1 MECTKSHGK
10 LTNFKAGML
19 LQQQLDLFNSL
30 PNKPYCM
37 DDKPGFMLIRSKAIA
52 VKKPY
57 IQVNS
62 PMTTIYFVFDDD
74 KEDSAL
80 SWFDRNLPAPFWTT
94 QNPENGHCHHCYKLE
109 IPLHTS
115 EFSSIKAIKYAQA
128 VYYAYALKM
137 GADLSYSQ
145 LITKNPLHPQWRTT
159 YWTKQAYSLDYLAD
173 FVDLPKKLPK
183 KLEVVGLGRNVTMF
197 EKGRHWAYKAI
208 RDYMHH
214 NSNHEWERAVK
225 AQLEAINST
234 FEQPLPYSEVK
245 ATAKS
250 IARWVWQRFS
260 YGEFSAIQAKRGA
273 KGASKGGAVRSA
285 QYEPLRQKAMELK
298 EQGLNNTQIGKQLGV
313 DRKTVRRWLGVGQCP
328 ISDDSL
334 RGVFVRGRQLNSN

>member
-1 MECTKSHGK
+1 MRAVKNHNT

-19 LQQQLDLFNSL
+19 SQQQLDLFNSL

-37 DDKPGFMLIRSKAIA
+37 DEKPGYMLIRSKAIA

-57 IQVNS
+57 LQVNS
-62 PMTTIYFVFDDD
+62 PLTTIYFVFDDD

-80 SWFDRNLPAPFWTT
+80 SWFDTNLPAPYWTT
-94 QNPENGHCHHCYKLE
+94 QNPDNGHCHHCYKLE

-128 VYYAYALKM
+128 VYYAYALKL

-145 LITKNPLHPQWRTT
+145 LITKNPLHPQHRTT

-197 EKGRHWAYKAI
+197 EKGRRWAYTAI

-214 NSNHEWERAVK
+214 NSSYEWERAVK
-225 AQLEAINST
+225 THLEAINAG
-234 FEQPLPYSEVK
+234 FEVPLPYSEVK

-250 IARWVWQRFS
+250 IAKWVWQRFS

-273 KGASKGGAVRSA
+273 KGCKKGGVVRSA
-285 QYEPLRQKAMELK
+285 KYVELRIQAKQLHD
-298 EQGLNNTQIGKQLGV
+298 QGMNNTQIAKQLNV
-313 DRKTVRRWLGVGQCP
+313 ARMTVIRWLGV
-328 ISDDSL
+328 
-334 RGVFVRGRQLNSN
+334 

>member
-1 MECTKSHGK
+1 MENTESHSIVTK
-10 LTNFKAGML
+10 FKPQIAD
-19 LQQQLDLFNSL
+19 QHQFDLFDSL

-37 DDKPGFMLIRSKAIA
+37 DEKPGYMLIRTKAIA

-57 IQVNS
+57 IQVN
-62 PMTTIYFVFDDD
+62 PPLTTIYFVFDDD

-80 SWFDRNLPAPFWTT
+80 SWFDAGLPQPFWTT
-94 QNPENGHCHHCYKLE
+94 QNPLNGHCHHCYKLE
-109 IPLHTS
+109 IPLCTS
-115 EFSSIKAIKYAQA
+115 EFASVKAIKYAQA

-137 GADLSYSQ
+137 GADLGYSE

-214 NSNHEWERAVK
+214 NSSHEWERAVR
-225 AQLEAINST
+225 AQIEAINSG

-250 IARWVWQRFS
+250 IAKWVWQRFS
-260 YGEFSAIQAKRGA
+260 YGDFSEIQAKRGA
-273 KGASKGGAVRSA
+273 KGGKKGGAVRSA
-285 QYEPLRQKAMELK
+285 QYAELRVEAKKLK
-298 EQGLNNTQIGKQLGV
+298 ETGLSYTEVAN
-313 DRKTVRRWLGVGQCP
+313 
-328 ISDDSL
+328 
-334 RGVFVRGRQLNSN
+334 QLNVSRRSVIGWCK

>member
-1 MECTKSHGK
+1 MEIAKNYT
-10 LTNFKAGML
+10 
-19 LQQQLDLFNSL
+19 QQQLDLFNSL

-37 DDKPGFMLIRSKAIA
+37 DEKPGYMLIRSKAIA

-62 PMTTIYFVFDDD
+62 PVTTIYFVFDGD
-74 KEDSAL
+74 KNDAAL
-80 SWFDRNLPAPFWTT
+80 SWFDENLPAPYWTT
-94 QNPENGHCHHCYKLE
+94 QNPENGHAHICYKLE

-128 VYYAYALKM
+128 VYYAYALKL

-145 LITKNPLHPQWRTT
+145 LITKNPLHPQHRTT

-197 EKGRHWAYKAI
+197 EKGRRWAYTAI

-214 NSNHEWERAVK
+214 NSSYEWERAVR
-225 AQLEAINST
+225 AQIEAINSG
-234 FEQPLPYSEVK
+234 FEQPLPHSEVK

-250 IARWVWQRFS
+250 IAKWVWQRFS
-260 YGEFSAIQAKRGA
+260 YGDFSEIQAKRGA
-273 KGASKGGAVRSA
+273 KGGKKGGIVRSA
-285 QYEPLRQKAMELK
+285 QYAELRIQAKLMH
-298 EQGLNNTQIGKQLGV
+298 EQGMNKTQIAKHLGV
-313 DRKTVRRWLGVGQCP
+313 TRMTIINWLGV
-328 ISDDSL
+328 
-334 RGVFVRGRQLNSN
+334 

>member
-1 MECTKSHGK
+1 MRAVKNHNT

-19 LQQQLDLFNSL
+19 SQQQLDLFNSL
-30 PNKPYCM
+30 PHHPYCM
-37 DDKPGFMLIRSKAIA
+37 DEKPGYMLIRSKAIA

-57 IQVNS
+57 LQVNS
-62 PMTTIYFVFDDD
+62 PTTTIYFVFDGD
-74 KEDSAL
+74 KNDAAL
-80 SWFDRNLPAPFWTT
+80 SWFDENLPAPYWTT
-94 QNPENGHCHHCYKLE
+94 QNPENGHAHICYKLE

-145 LITKNPLHPQWRTT
+145 LITKNPLHPQHRTT

-197 EKGRHWAYKAI
+197 EKGRRWAYTAI

-214 NSNHEWERAVK
+214 HSSSAWEHAVK
-225 AQLEAINST
+225 THLEAINST
-234 FEQPLPYSEVK
+234 FEPPLPHSEVK

-250 IARWVWQRFS
+250 IAKWVWQRFS
-260 YGEFSAIQAKRGA
+260 YGDFSEIQAKRGA
-273 KGASKGGAVRSA
+273 KGGKKGGIVRSA
-285 QYEPLRQKAMELK
+285 KYAELRIQAKLMH
-298 EQGLNNTQIGKQLGV
+298 EQGMSIKV
-313 DRKTVRRWLGVGQCP
+313 
-328 ISDDSL
+328 ISETL
-334 RGVFVRGRQLNSN
+334 EAHRNSISAWIR

>member
-1 MECTKSHGK
+1 MEIAKNYT
-10 LTNFKAGML
+10 
-19 LQQQLDLFNSL
+19 QQQLDLFNSL

-37 DDKPGFMLIRSKAIA
+37 DEKPGFMLIRSKAIA
-52 VKKPY
+52 IKKPY
-57 IQVNS
+57 IQINS

-74 KEDSAL
+74 KKDAAL
-80 SWFDRNLPAPFWTT
+80 SWFDANLPAPFWTT
-94 QNPENGHCHHCYKLE
+94 QNPENGHAHICYKLE

-145 LITKNPLHPQWRTT
+145 LITKNPLHPQHRTT

-183 KLEVVGLGRNVTMF
+183 KLEMVGLGRNVTMF
-197 EKGRHWAYKAI
+197 EKGRKWAYSAI

-214 NSNHEWERAVK
+214 NSSHEWEQAVK
-225 AQLEAINST
+225 THMEAINAG
-234 FEQPLPYSEVK
+234 FEVPLPHSEVK

-250 IARWVWQRFS
+250 IAKWVWQRFS
-260 YGEFSAIQAKRGA
+260 YGDFSEIQAKRGA
-273 KGASKGGAVRSA
+273 KGGKKGGIVRSA
-285 QYEPLRQKAMELK
+285 QYAELRIQAKLMH
-298 EQGLNNTQIGKQLGV
+298 EQGMSIKV
-313 DRKTVRRWLGVGQCP
+313 
-328 ISDDSL
+328 ISETL
-334 RGVFVRGRQLNSN
+334 EVHRNSISAWIR

>member
-1 MECTKSHGK
+1 MRTVKNHNT
-10 LTNFKAGML
+10 LTNFKAEL
-19 LQQQLDLFNSL
+19 LAQQQLDLFESL
-30 PNKPYCM
+30 PKRPYCM
-37 DDKPGFMLIRSKAIA
+37 DEKPGYMLIRSKAIA

-57 IQVNS
+57 IQVN
-62 PMTTIYFVFDDD
+62 PPITTVYFVFDDD
-74 KEDSAL
+74 KNDAAL
-80 SWFDRNLPAPFWTT
+80 SWFDANLPAPFWTT
-94 QNPENGHCHHCYKLE
+94 QNPENGHAHICYKLE

-173 FVDLPKKLPK
+173 FIDLPKKLPK

-197 EKGRHWAYKAI
+197 EKGRRWAYTAV
-208 RDYMHH
+208 RDYLHH
-214 NSNHEWERAVK
+214 SSSSVWEHAVK
-225 AQLEAINST
+225 THLESINST
-234 FEQPLPYSEVK
+234 FEPPLPHSEVK

-273 KGASKGGAVRSA
+273 KGCKKGGVSRSA
-285 QYEPLRQKAMELK
+285 QYEPKRKQAQELK
-298 EQGLNNTQIGKQLGV
+298 AQGMNNTQIAKQLEV
-313 DRKTVRRWLGVGQCP
+313 HRNSVNTWLK
-328 ISDDSL
+328 
-334 RGVFVRGRQLNSN
+334 

>member
-1 MECTKSHGK
+1 MLSK
-10 LTNFKAGML
+10 L
-19 LQQQLDLFNSL
+19 QLDLFNSL

-37 DDKPGFMLIRSKAIA
+37 DEKPGYMLIRSKAIA

-62 PMTTIYFVFDDD
+62 PVTTIYFVFDGD
-74 KEDSAL
+74 KNDAAL
-80 SWFDRNLPAPFWTT
+80 SWFDTNLPAPYWTT
-94 QNPENGHCHHCYKLE
+94 QNPENGHAHICYKLE

-137 GADLSYSQ
+137 GADLAYSA

-183 KLEVVGLGRNVTMF
+183 KLEVVALGRNVTMF
-197 EKGRHWAYKAI
+197 EKGRRWAYTAV
-208 RDYMHH
+208 RDYLHH
-214 NSNHEWERAVK
+214 NSSYEWEQAVK
-225 AQLEAINST
+225 KHLEEINNG

-273 KGASKGGAVRSA
+273 KGCKKGGIVRSA
-285 QYEPLRQKAMELK
+285 QYAELRIQAKLMH
-298 EQGLNNTQIGKQLGV
+298 EQGMSIKV
-313 DRKTVRRWLGVGQCP
+313 
-328 ISDDSL
+328 ISETL
-334 RGVFVRGRQLNSN
+334 EVHRNSISAWIR

>member
-1 MECTKSHGK
+1 
-10 LTNFKAGML
+10 
-19 LQQQLDLFNSL
+19 
-30 PNKPYCM
+30 M
-37 DDKPGFMLIRSKAIA
+37 DEKPGYMLIRSKAIA

-62 PMTTIYFVFDDD
+62 PVTTIYFVFDGD
-74 KEDSAL
+74 KNDAAL
-80 SWFDRNLPAPFWTT
+80 SWFDSNLPAPYWTT
-94 QNPENGHCHHCYKLE
+94 QNPENGHAHICYKLE

-145 LITKNPLHPQWRTT
+145 LITKNPLHPQHRTT

-183 KLEVVGLGRNVTMF
+183 KLEMVGLGRNVTMF
-197 EKGRHWAYKAI
+197 EKGRRWAYTAI

-214 NSNHEWERAVK
+214 NSSHEWEQAVK
-225 AQLEAINST
+225 THMEAINAG
-234 FEQPLPYSEVK
+234 FEVPLPHSEVK

-250 IARWVWQRFS
+250 IAKWVWQRFS
-260 YGEFSAIQAKRGA
+260 YGDFSEIQAKRGA
-273 KGASKGGAVRSA
+273 KGGKKGGIVRSA
-285 QYEPLRQKAMELK
+285 QYAELRIQAKLMH
-298 EQGLNNTQIGKQLGV
+298 EQGMSIKV
-313 DRKTVRRWLGVGQCP
+313 
-328 ISDDSL
+328 ISETL
-334 RGVFVRGRQLNSN
+334 EVHRNSISAWIR

>member
-1 MECTKSHGK
+1 MECTK
-10 LTNFKAGML
+10 NFKTEL
-19 LQQQLDLFNSL
+19 LAQQQLDLFESL

-37 DDKPGFMLIRSKAIA
+37 DEKSGYMLIRSKKIAIR
-52 VKKPY
+52 KPY

-62 PMTTIYFVFDDD
+62 PITTIYFVFDDD
-74 KEDSAL
+74 KKDAAL
-80 SWFDRNLPAPFWTT
+80 SWFDANLPTPLWTT
-94 QNPENGHCHHCYKLE
+94 QNPINGHCHHCYKLE

-159 YWTKQAYSLDYLAD
+159 YWTKHAYSLDYLAD
-173 FVDLPKKLPK
+173 FVELPKRIPK

-197 EKGRHWAYKAI
+197 EKGRKWAYTAI
-208 RDYMHH
+208 RDYLHH
-214 NSNHEWERAVK
+214 HSSNEWERAVRTH
-225 AQLEAINST
+225 LEAINST
-234 FEQPLPYSEVK
+234 FEQPLPHSEVK

-285 QYEPLRQKAMELK
+285 QYAELRIQAKKLH
-298 EQGLNNTQIGKQLGV
+298 EQGLNNTQITKQLGV

-334 RGVFVRGRQLNSN
+334 LGVLVRDSQLNSS

>member
-1 MECTKSHGK
+1 MRAVKNHNT
-10 LTNFKAGML
+10 LTNFKAEL
-19 LQQQLDLFNSL
+19 LAQQQLDLFNSL

-37 DDKPGFMLIRSKAIA
+37 DEKPGYMLIRSKAIA

-57 IQVNS
+57 LQVNS
-62 PMTTIYFVFDDD
+62 PLTTIYFVFDDD

-80 SWFDRNLPAPFWTT
+80 SWFDTNLPAPYWTT
-94 QNPENGHCHHCYKLE
+94 QNPDNGHCHHCYKLE

-128 VYYAYALKM
+128 VYYAYALKL

-145 LITKNPLHPQWRTT
+145 LITKNPLHPQHRTT

-173 FVDLPKKLPK
+173 FVELPKKLPK

-197 EKGRHWAYKAI
+197 EKGRRWAYTAI

-214 NSNHEWERAVK
+214 NSSHEWERAVK
-225 AQLEAINST
+225 THLEAINAG
-234 FEQPLPYSEVK
+234 FEVPLPYSEVK

-250 IARWVWQRFS
+250 IAKWVWQRFS

-273 KGASKGGAVRSA
+273 KGGKAKGLAYTEKR
-285 QYEPLRQKAMELK
+285 
-298 EQGLNNTQIGKQLGV
+298 EQALQLLQQGFSQADVAKQLS
-313 DRKTVRRWLGVGQCP
+313 
-328 ISDDSL
+328 ISTRTL
-334 RGVFVRGRQLNSN
+334 RNWKSGK

>member
-1 MECTKSHGK
+1 MECTKSHDK

-30 PNKPYCM
+30 PKRPYCM
-37 DDKPGFMLIRSKAIA
+37 DEKQSYMLIRSKAIA

-57 IQVNS
+57 IQINS
-62 PMTTIYFVFDDD
+62 PLTTIYFVFDDD
-74 KEDSAL
+74 KNDAAL
-80 SWFDRNLPAPFWTT
+80 SWLDSNLPAPYWTT

-128 VYYAYALKM
+128 VYYAYALKL

-159 YWTKQAYSLDYLAD
+159 FWTNRAYSLDYLAD

-197 EKGRHWAYKAI
+197 EKGRHWAYTAI
-208 RDYMHH
+208 RDYLHH
-214 NSNHEWERAVK
+214 HSSNDWEKAVRV
-225 AQLEAINST
+225 QIEAINST
-234 FEQPLPYSEVK
+234 FEQPLPHSEVK

-250 IARWVWQRFS
+250 IAKWVWQHFS
-260 YGEFSAIQAKRGA
+260 YGDFREIQAKRGA
-273 KGASKGGAVRSA
+273 KGGKKGGAVRSA
-285 QYEPLRQKAMELK
+285 QYVELRIQAKKLH
-298 EQGLNNTQIGKQLGV
+298 EQGMNNTQIAKQLNIA
-313 DRKTVRRWLGVGQCP
+313 RMTVIRWLGV
-328 ISDDSL
+328 
-334 RGVFVRGRQLNSN
+334 

>member
-1 MECTKSHGK
+1 MEYTKSHSVVNK
-10 LTNFKAGML
+10 KQSGML
-19 LQQQLDLFNSL
+19 SKQQHDLFNSL

-37 DDKPGFMLIRSKAIA
+37 DDKPGYMVIRSKAIA

-62 PMTTIYFVFDDD
+62 PVTTIYFVFDDD
-74 KEDSAL
+74 KNDAAL
-80 SWFDRNLPAPFWTT
+80 SWFDANLPAPFWTT
-94 QNPENGHCHHCYKLE
+94 QNPENGHAHICYKLE

-145 LITKNPLHPQWRTT
+145 LITKNPLHPQHRTT
-159 YWTKQAYSLDYLAD
+159 FWTDCAYSLDYLAD
-173 FVDLPKKLPK
+173 YVDLPKKLPK

-197 EKGRHWAYKAI
+197 EKGRRWAYRAV
-208 RDYMHH
+208 RDYLHH
-214 NSNHEWERAVK
+214 HSSSVWEQAVRTH
-225 AQLEAINST
+225 LESINST
-234 FEQPLPYSEVK
+234 FEPPLPHSEVK

-273 KGASKGGAVRSA
+273 KGCKKGGAVRSA
-285 QYEPLRQKAMELK
+285 QYTELRIQAKQLH
-298 EQGLNNTQIGKQLGV
+298 EQGMNNTQIAKQLEV
-313 DRKTVRRWLGVGQCP
+313 HRNSVNTWLK
-328 ISDDSL
+328 
-334 RGVFVRGRQLNSN
+334 

>member
-1 MECTKSHGK
+1 MESTKSHDK
-10 LTNFKAGML
+10 LTNFKAEL
-19 LQQQLDLFNSL
+19 LAQQQLDLFNSL

-37 DDKPGFMLIRSKAIA
+37 DDKPGYMLIRSKAIA
-52 VKKPY
+52 IKKPY
-57 IQVNS
+57 IQVN
-62 PMTTIYFVFDDD
+62 PPVTTIYFVFDDD
-74 KEDSAL
+74 KNDAAL
-80 SWFDRNLPAPFWTT
+80 SWFDANLPAPFWTT
-94 QNPENGHCHHCYKLE
+94 QNPENGHAHICYKLE

-145 LITKNPLHPQWRTT
+145 LITKNPLHPQHRTT

-197 EKGRHWAYKAI
+197 EKGRRWAYTAI

-214 NSNHEWERAVK
+214 HSSSAWEHAVK
-225 AQLEAINST
+225 THLEAINST
-234 FEQPLPYSEVK
+234 FEPPLPHSEVK

-250 IARWVWQRFS
+250 IAKWVWQRFS
-260 YGEFSAIQAKRGA
+260 YGDFSEIQAKRGA
-273 KGASKGGAVRSA
+273 KGGKKGGIVRSA
-285 QYEPLRQKAMELK
+285 KYAELRIQAKLMH
-298 EQGLNNTQIGKQLGV
+298 EQGMSIKV
-313 DRKTVRRWLGVGQCP
+313 
-328 ISDDSL
+328 ISETL
-334 RGVFVRGRQLNSN
+334 EVHRNSISAWIR

>member
-1 MECTKSHGK
+1 MKTVKNHNT
-10 LTNFKAGML
+10 LTNFKAEL
-19 LQQQLDLFNSL
+19 LAQQQLDLFNSL

-37 DDKPGFMLIRSKAIA
+37 DDKPGYMLIRSKAIA

-57 IQVNS
+57 IQVN
-62 PMTTIYFVFDDD
+62 PPVTTIYFVFDDD
-74 KEDSAL
+74 KNDAAL
-80 SWFDRNLPAPFWTT
+80 SWFDENLPAPYWTT
-94 QNPENGHCHHCYKLE
+94 QNPENGHAHICYKLE

-173 FVDLPKKLPK
+173 FIDLPKKLPK

-197 EKGRHWAYKAI
+197 EKGRKWAYTAI

-214 NSNHEWERAVK
+214 HSSSVWEHAVK
-225 AQLEAINST
+225 THLEAINST
-234 FEQPLPYSEVK
+234 FEPPLPYSEVK

-273 KGASKGGAVRSA
+273 KGGKKGGIVRSA
-285 QYEPLRQKAMELK
+285 KYAELRIQAKLMH
-298 EQGLNNTQIGKQLGV
+298 EQGMSIKV
-313 DRKTVRRWLGVGQCP
+313 
-328 ISDDSL
+328 ISETL
-334 RGVFVRGRQLNSN
+334 EVHRNSISAWIR

>member
-1 MECTKSHGK
+1 MESTKSHNT
-10 LTNFKAGML
+10 LTNFKTEIL
-19 LQQQLDLFNSL
+19 EQQQLDLFESL
-30 PNKPYCM
+30 PKRPYCM
-37 DDKPGFMLIRSKAIA
+37 DEKPGYMVIRSKAIA

-57 IQVNS
+57 IQVN
-62 PMTTIYFVFDDD
+62 PPVTTIYFVFDDD
-74 KEDSAL
+74 KNDAAL
-80 SWFDRNLPAPFWTT
+80 SWFDANLPAPFWTT
-94 QNPENGHCHHCYKLE
+94 QNPENGHAHICYKLE

-173 FVDLPKKLPK
+173 FIDLPKKLPK

-197 EKGRHWAYKAI
+197 EKGRHWAYTAI

-214 NSNHEWERAVK
+214 HSSSVWEHAVK
-225 AQLEAINST
+225 THLEAINST
-234 FEQPLPYSEVK
+234 FEPPLPYSEVK

-250 IARWVWQRFS
+250 IAKWVWQRFS

-273 KGASKGGAVRSA
+273 KGGKKGGAVRSA
-285 QYEPLRQKAMELK
+285 QYTELRIQAKQLH
-298 EQGLNNTQIGKQLGV
+298 EQGMNNTQIAKQLEV
-313 DRKTVRRWLGVGQCP
+313 HRNSVNTWLK
-328 ISDDSL
+328 
-334 RGVFVRGRQLNSN
+334 